1 MSSSALSQ
9 QRAVAQLTL
18 TEKLAVTPKTIG
30 LRKFRFLSPIPHN
43 PANTSSTVAKTI
55 TALLTGVFRD
65 RASTPPT
72 IKKHVMY
79 SAIRALTGDFSPLQ
93 HQYRAPSTDAAYESF
108 CAFKSIKPDSEIL
121 QDGTKAHWIGPRTAK
136 KLIIHFHGG
145 GYVLPAAAYTFT
157 YLHGLREA
165 LIKSLPQSSSG
176 NEDLVPSV
184 LVLSY
189 DLSPGAVFPR
199 QLIQATALLH
209 HVFENLRIPPSSV
222 IIGGDSAGANL
233 ALALLGHI
241 AHPHPSVPKLDF
253 PEGEKFLGVV
263 LLSPWADFET
273 DHQSFETNVRKDDLS
288 KRFLTNCSES
298 FLGTRHPHERDADT
312 AYTQPDLA
320 PAEWW
325 SGIPAHSILIT
336 GGEDELL
343 IDGVKRLAKNMSEG
357 LGSGVKLSVVKDEAH
372 EAPLLEKMMGE
383 TEGGVNALNIEGW
396 VRSKL

>member
-1 MSSSALSQ
+1 
-9 QRAVAQLTL
+9 
-18 TEKLAVTPKTIG
+18 
-30 LRKFRFLSPIPHN
+30 
-43 PANTSSTVAKTI
+43 
-55 TALLTGVFRD
+55 
-65 RASTPPT
+65 
-72 IKKHVMY
+72 MY
-79 SAIRALTGDFSPLQ
+79 SAIRALTADFSPLQ

-108 CAFKSIKPDSEIL
+108 CASKSLKPDSEIL

-165 LIKSLPQSSSG
+165 LRKSLPQSSSA

-199 QLIQATALLH
+199 QLIQATALLQH
-209 HVFENLRIPPSSV
+209 IFQNLHIAPRS
-222 IIGGDSAGANL
+222 IILSGDSAGGNL
-233 ALALLGHI
+233 ALALLSHI

-253 PEGEKFLGVV
+253 PADEKFLGVV

-273 DHQSFETNVRKDDLS
+273 DHQSFETNVRKDDLT
-288 KRFLTNCSES
+288 KAFLTNCSES
-298 FLGTRHPHERDADT
+298 FLGTKHPHERDADT

-320 PAEWW
+320 PVEWW
-325 SGIPAHSILIT
+325 KGVPADRDSILIT

-343 IDGVKRLAKNMSEG
+343 IDGVKSLAKNMSEG
-357 LGSGVKLSVVKDEAH
+357 LGAEVELSVVKDEAH
-372 EAPLLEKMMGE
+372 EGPLLEKMMGE
-383 TEGGVNALNIEGW
+383 TEGGVNALKIEGW